1 MSVRKGVLIDI
12 SKCIGCRA
20 CQVACKEWND
30 LPAEHTINRG
40 TYENP
45 PHLSGT
51 TWNII
56 KFYEL
61 EEDNKVMWHFKR
73 HGCHHCTDSNCLEGC
88 PTGAIKR
95 SPSGMVYI
103 DQKICIGC
111 KNCIQLCPFGIPH
124 LNAKTGT
131 SMKCTGCFDRVE
143 RGDEPACAKACP
155 TGALTFGNRSQLLAM
170 AYDRLNVLRKQG
182 NTRASIY
189 GEKELGG
196 LGFFYILLNDPEF
209 YGLPKNPKVVSKY
222 FYNILSNSFIG
233 LISAAVI
240 SLGAIFTFRDRRKLN
255 NKKKDE
261 SDS

>member
-1 MSVRKGVLIDI
+1 MAVKKGVLIDI

-20 CQVACKEWND
+20 CQVACKEWNS
-30 LPAEHTINRG
+30 LPAVKTRNWGSYQNPASLNADTWSIIEYFETE
-40 TYENP
+40 EN
-45 PHLSGT
+45 
-51 TWNII
+51 
-56 KFYEL
+56 
-61 EEDNKVMWHFKR
+61 NKVAWHFKR
-73 HGCHHCTDSNCLEGC
+73 HGCHHCTDANCLEGC

-124 LNAKTGT
+124 LNETTGT

-143 RGDEPACAKACP
+143 NGDAPACAKACP

-170 AYDRLNVLRKQG
+170 AYDRLNFLRKQG
-182 NTRASIY
+182 NYRASIY

-196 LGFFYILLNDPEF
+196 LGFFYILLENPEF
-209 YGLPKNPKVVSKY
+209 YGLPKDPKIVSKY
-222 FYNILSNSFIG
+222 FYNILSNSFIS

-240 SLGAIFTFRDRRKLN
+240 TLGAIFTFRDRG
-255 NKKKDE
+255 KKKQDKE
-261 SDS
+261 IEKEN